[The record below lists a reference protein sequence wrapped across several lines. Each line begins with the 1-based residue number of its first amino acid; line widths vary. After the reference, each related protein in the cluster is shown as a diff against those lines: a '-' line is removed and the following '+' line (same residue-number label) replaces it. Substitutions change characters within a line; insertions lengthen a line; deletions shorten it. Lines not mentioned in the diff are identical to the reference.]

1 MKHQKPN
8 KNNELKPLFFRC
20 PADIL
25 SEIEAISATREQS
38 KAATVVDLLRV
49 GLGQDTVDQA
59 AVTDWI
65 TRNA

>member
-20 PADIL
+20 PSDL
-25 SEIEAISATREQS
+25 LDQIEALSAAREQS
-38 KAATVVDLLRV
+38 KAAVVVDLLRQ
-49 GLGQDTVDQA
+49 GLGETRVDQGG
-59 AVTDWI
+59 VSDWI